1 MKRLY
6 HFLIVFTA
14 FTFSS
19 SLYAQEN
26 PPTVFT
32 LEQCIEYALKNAVSA
47 KNATLDEEIAQ
58 AKVKETIGIGLPQ
71 VSGSVS
77 VDHNNKLRRF
87 FATKQTAFGFSGLD
101 DAEYPN
107 FYPDLADDDILAS
120 QNFFQ
125 LKSSGDAGININ
137 QIIFNGSY
145 LVGLQAS
152 NAYKNLAVRYS
163 AQTKE
168 QIIQQ
173 VTKAYYGVLINRER
187 TELFT
192 SNIGRIDTLLR
203 NTRAMVDNG
212 FAESIDA
219 DRIQVALNNLIT
231 ERDKFNNL
239 NELGVYLL
247 KFQMNYPMG
256 DPIEVSGN
264 IQEVKVN
271 VNLESYKENW
281 DYKSRTD
288 YQVLEAN
295 KKLQE
300 LNIKNQYAQSLP
312 SISAFANLGYSTQ
325 SSNIG
330 GIFKTNSNIEDAG
343 GVGPD
348 KWYGYSMFGVSL
360 NVPIFSGLQR
370 TYKVQQE
377 KLTLQKINNGFENLK
392 SGIDLEIKLSS
403 VNFDNALRS
412 LTAQKQNMELADKV
426 ARVTKIKYEQGVGSN
441 LEVVE
446 AENSLREAQTY
457 YYNALFDAMIAKVD
471 MDKAFGKLTVTEN
484 K

>member
-6 HFLIVFTA
+6 HFLTVLIVLA
-14 FTFSS
+14 FSGS
-19 SLYAQEN
+19 VYAQEN
-26 PPTVFT
+26 PPAVFT

-87 FATKQTAFGFSGLD
+87 FTTYDPNGGFIDLSGVPGIED
-101 DAEYPN
+101 GDVVA
-107 FYPDLADDDILAS
+107 A

-281 DYKSRTD
+281 DYKSRAD

-330 GIFKTNSNIEDAG
+330 GIFRTNSNIEDAG

-360 NVPIFSGLQR
+360 NVPIFGGLQR

-403 VNFDNALRS
+403 VNFDNALKS
-412 LTAQKQNMELADKV
+412 LTAQKQNMELAGKV

-441 LEVVE
+441 LEVVD
-446 AENSLREAQTY
+446 AENGLREAQTY
-457 YYNALFDAMIAKVD
+457 YYDALFDAMIAKVD
-471 MDKAFGKLTVTEN
+471 MDKAYGKLTVTEN